1 MLYPFLTNRTPQI
14 LVVCA
19 DKYLIMK
26 PSLNEKFIAYLT
38 LISGLSISAI
48 AIYYSV
54 MGLMAIFAAAVI
66 PIIVMG
72 VALEIGKLVATVW
85 LKQNWKIAPLGIRI
99 YLGAAILV
107 LMAVTSMG
115 IFGFLSK
122 AHSDQSLVSGDVL
135 AKIAIYDEK
144 IAVEK
149 DTIETNRKAL
159 KQLDESVDQLMLRS
173 TDERGADKAVS
184 LRRSQSK
191 ERTRLL
197 NEITTAQKHI
207 SSLNEERAPIAAEV
221 RKVDAEV
228 GPIKYI
234 AAFFYGAT
242 DQTVLEKAVTW
253 VIITLI
259 IVFDPLAVILLLA
272 SQYSF
277 QNFRKIPEETAI
289 EETVEKSTEEPIEET
304 KIENLVVEEN
314 PKEEVELTLVEEPKV
329 VEEPVLTLVA
339 EPTLAK
345 TIDQTPPE
353 NIRPYLYSSY
363 TVKTFEEPQKEIVA
377 EDIKDAIIV
386 EESTS
391 TYIQNEEQQESG
403 KWQTIIN
410 AKEITEEEYF
420 SKVSEN
426 QKKQ

>member
-1 MLYPFLTNRTPQI
+1 MY
-14 LVVCA
+14 
-19 DKYLIMK
+19 
-26 PSLNEKFIAYLT
+26 IAYLA
-38 LISGLSISAI
+38 LISGLFLSLISE
-48 AIYYSV
+48 YYSIV
-54 MGLMAIFAAAVI
+54 GLMAIFSSM
-66 PIIVMG
+66 PITIATMG
-72 VALEIGKLVATVW
+72 VALGIGKIVSTVW
-85 LKQNWKIAPLGIRI
+85 LKQNWNIAPLSIKI
-99 YLGAAILV
+99 YLFSAIII
-107 LMAVTSMG
+107 LMMITSLG
-115 IFGFLSK
+115 CFGLLSK

-135 AKIAIYDEK
+135 AKIAVYDEK

-184 LRRSQSK
+184 LRRSQTK

-277 QNFRKIPEETAI
+277 QNFGKIPEETVI
-289 EETVEKSTEEPIEET
+289 EETIEKSTEEPIEEI
-304 KIENLVVEEN
+304 KIEDT
-314 PKEEVELTLVEEPKV
+314 PKEEVELTLVEEPKA
-329 VEEPVLTLVA
+329 VEEDPVLALIA
-339 EPTLAK
+339 EPTPAK

-403 KWQTIIN
+403 KWQNIIN
-410 AKEITEEEYF
+410 AKEITEEEYIN
-420 SKVSEN
+420 KVSEN